1 MTNRRSLG
9 VTLTGVFLIG
19 WGVIQFIGI
28 IPGMTLL
35 LGGLAVVA
43 GVCLLVGR

>member
-1 MTNRRSLG
+1 MANRRSLG
-9 VTLTGVFLIG
+9 ITLTGVFLIG
-19 WGVIQFIGI
+19 WGVIQFTGL
-28 IPGMTLL
+28 IPGLTLL

>member
-1 MTNRRSLG
+1 MANRRSLG
-9 VTLTGVFLIG
+9 IPLTGVFLIG

-28 IPGMTLL
+28 IPGITLL
-35 LGGLAVVA
+35 LGALAVVA